1 MKFHLS
7 LPINT
12 ILSCF
17 FLFFLNYLPLPFLF
31 SAVMA
36 QIFSVAA
43 ELAIPAGIPT
53 KEEKAEIETLP
64 VIGEAKI
71 KDCSI

>member
-1 MKFHLS
+1 
-7 LPINT
+7 
-12 ILSCF
+12 
-17 FLFFLNYLPLPFLF
+17 
-31 SAVMA
+31 MA

-53 KEEKAEIETLP
+53 KEEKAEIETHP